1 MGELGLSWA
10 EILSNMGWY
19 PDDLQGQIERYLG
32 NSNNE
37 QIYGVLKTG
46 DRIGE
51 IIGVSY
57 SKVDNEKRIEKTI
70 LGFTIGGDNSISQRE
85 IITPNNR
92 IAGSLFITPKNFII
106 CGNENHHISFS
117 KVFSTV
123 GSRNTKTASTY
134 ERNKLGVVEYS
145 YLDDIYISRIKMN
158 KQINLETGYDE
169 FTIAIVIGSKKH
181 NPIEVTWMQ
190 MERMISL

>member
-10 EILSNMGWY
+10 EKFSILGWN
-19 PDDLQGQIERYLG
+19 PNKFQEQIEKYKG
-32 NSNNE
+32 NTTKE
-37 QIYGVLKTG
+37 PIYGVLSTG

-57 SKVDNEKRIEKTI
+57 SKVDNEKRIETTI

-85 IITPNNR
+85 IITPKNR
-92 IAGSLFITPKNFII
+92 IAGNLFITPKNFII
-106 CGNENHHISFS
+106 CGKVNHIISFT

-123 GSRNTKTASTY
+123 GSRNTKTASDY
-134 ERNKLGVVEYS
+134 ELNKLGVVEYS
-145 YLDDIYISRIKMN
+145 YVDDIYISRIKMN
-158 KQINLETGYDE
+158 KQIDLETGYDE
-169 FTIAIVIGSKKH
+169 FTIAIVIGSTKQ